1 MKTSLI
7 TARLCLRWR
16 RAGFTL
22 IELLVVI
29 AIIAILAALLLPA
42 LSRAKL
48 KAATATCISNQRQLA
63 LAWTMYASDSKDK
76 LINFTTA
83 PNANGDMPWRYS
95 SPSPLPTLPSGITA
109 EARQILLLREG
120 YKQGGLFAYA
130 PNAAVI
136 HCPADTRSKLTVN
149 NGFAYG
155 SVSPAGSLNGER
167 PELYKQTD
175 LRRPSEKF
183 LWVEENDPRGENVG
197 SWLVSASYP
206 PSFPSMAFIDSPAI
220 FHGDSSTFSWADA
233 HASSRKWQDA
243 ATRTFAASMNPQKV
257 ASPPSASQAPHD
269 MFFLANGYATKYNP

>member
-1 MKTSLI
+1 MKPSPV
-7 TARLCLRWR
+7 TARLGLRRR

-42 LSRAKL
+42 LSKAKL
-48 KAATATCISNQRQLA
+48 KAATAACISNQRQLA
-63 LAWTMYASDSKDK
+63 LAWTMYVSDNQEKM
-76 LINFTTA
+76 INFTTA
-83 PNANGDMPWRYS
+83 PNAKGEVPWRYS
-95 SPSPLPTLPSGITA
+95 SPSPLPTIPSGISV
-109 EARQILLLREG
+109 EAKQITFLREG

-130 PNAAVI
+130 PNADVM
-136 HCPADTRSKLTVN
+136 HCPADTRFKLTVN

-155 SVSPAGSLNGER
+155 SVSPVGSLNGER

-206 PSFPSMAFIDSPAI
+206 PNFPSMAFIDSPAI
-220 FHGDSSTFSWADA
+220 FHGDSSTFSWADG

-243 ATRTFAASMNPQKV
+243 ATKTFAASMNPQKV

-269 MFFLANGYATKYNP
+269 IFFLANGYATKYNP